1 MRVGTSSLYSGI
13 RQRIQQL
20 ASELKDLNEKV
31 ASGKKLN
38 RPSDDPFAMVEAM
51 KLKSTMVQFEQY
63 GRNMKTANSWTS
75 LSESVFSQCLDLVGR
90 ARELT
95 VQMSSDT
102 QNADTRLAAAS
113 EAGHLLDQAISLG
126 NSQLA
131 GRYIFSGYKTST
143 VPFSKTTTAG
153 VETAQYHGDIHDF
166 QVQIGKDETIS
177 AGRNGQTALMNST
190 LFDTLGQLK
199 KALED
204 NDLAAI
210 QGQLGNLTTAENYLN
225 NQIADAGGR
234 QNRLQVKQTVMD
246 GLNGSLQERLSMA
259 EDADL
264 PGVIMELKSRE
275 VAYQAAMAA
284 AARIHDLTLL
294 NYMSG

>member
-20 ASELKDLNEKV
+20 ASDLKDLNEKV

-38 RPSDDPFAMVEAM
+38 RPSDDPFAMVESM
-51 KLKSTMVQFEQY
+51 KLKSTMVQFDQY
-63 GRNMKTANSWTS
+63 GRNMKTASSWMS
-75 LSESVFSQCLDLVGR
+75 LGETVLSQCLDLVGR

-95 VQMSSDT
+95 VQMASDT
-102 QNADTRLAAAS
+102 QSADTRAAAAS

-126 NSQLA
+126 NTQLA

-143 VPFSKTTTAG
+143 APFSKTTTAG
-153 VETAQYHGDIHDF
+153 IETAQYNGDTHDF

-177 AGRNGQTALMNST
+177 AGKNGQTVLMDSS
-190 LFDTLGQLK
+190 LFETLGNLK
-199 KALED
+199 KALEG
-204 NDLAAI
+204 NDPANI
-210 QGQLGNLTTAENYLN
+210 QAQLGNLTTAENYLN

-246 GLNGSLQERLSMA
+246 RLNGDLQERLSIA

-264 PGVIMELKSRE
+264 PGVIMDLKSRE
-275 VAYQAAMAA
+275 IAYQAAMAA
-284 AARIHDLTLL
+284 AARVHDLTLL
-294 NYMSG
+294 NYMN